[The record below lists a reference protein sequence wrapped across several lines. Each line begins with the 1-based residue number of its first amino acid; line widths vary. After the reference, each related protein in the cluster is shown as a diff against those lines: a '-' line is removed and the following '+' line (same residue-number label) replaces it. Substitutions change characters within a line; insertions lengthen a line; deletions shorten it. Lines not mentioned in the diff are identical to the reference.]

1 MRLARKTLDRSGQ
14 GTVEFAIVTAAL
26 LAVVVGLG
34 ALWRLFGDGI
44 VLDHALA
51 SASHHLSGSIGA
63 IIDVFCY

>member
-1 MRLARKTLDRSGQ
+1 M
-14 GTVEFAIVTAAL
+14 TAAF
-26 LAVVVGLG
+26 LAVIVGLG